1 MSLSFV
7 IAPSS
12 RLSQLLLKHNLKN
25 PVYVLE
31 YCENI
36 VTNRRPEAQSVK
48 KTLNSVSGVYLCIN
62 LVNGNMYVGSAYLN
76 NMFRRFRGHLYL
88 AAGGSKIVNNSVLKY
103 GLINFAFI
111 VIETI
116 PILNTT
122 QDKKALL
129 LLEQKY
135 LDLLK
140 PAYNI
145 LKKAGSVLNLKWSL
159 ESRKKLSLS
168 IINNKNQMLKIKIL
182 NLGKT
187 LSLETRELIK
197 ISKLNKRLSSAKGEK
212 LVKKCLKITQNLSR
226 LPLI

>member
-1 MSLSFV
+1 MSLSYV
-7 IAPSS
+7 IAPRS

-103 GLINFAFI
+103 FFFKNTFFKFSNFGPGY
-111 VIETI
+111 TS
-116 PILNTT
+116 
-122 QDKKALL
+122 D
-129 LLEQKY
+129 
-135 LDLLK
+135 
-140 PAYNI
+140 
-145 LKKAGSVLNLKWSL
+145 
-159 ESRKKLSLS
+159 SRRKS
-168 IINNKNQMLKIKIL
+168 
-182 NLGKT
+182 
-187 LSLETRELIK
+187 EV
-197 ISKLNKRLSSAKGEK
+197 RLFLTSPRS
-212 LVKKCLKITQNLSR
+212 
-226 LPLI
+226 